1 MYVECMG
8 AGVILKKDD
17 TVIIETLYNGE
28 LQIVMEH
35 LRY

>member
-1 MYVECMG
+1 MD

-17 TVIIETLYNGE
+17 TVIIEALYNGE

-35 LRY
+35 